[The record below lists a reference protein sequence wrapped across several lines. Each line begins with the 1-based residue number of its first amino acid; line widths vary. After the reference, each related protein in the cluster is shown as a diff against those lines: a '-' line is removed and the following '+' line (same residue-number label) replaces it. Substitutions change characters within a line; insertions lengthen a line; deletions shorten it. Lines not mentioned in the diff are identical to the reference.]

1 MRSNECMLS
10 GDRTDINK
18 ALEEVE
24 KVAAYNDLSRKE
36 ALQLRLL
43 AEEMM
48 GMQAGVLGFVKGKFY
63 LENKGKTYNLYL
75 HTEIDANTQLE
86 ERDKLVAMS
95 TDGKNAAYTGFMGR
109 IRKMMDYISGG
120 SMEGYYSGYYPN
132 VMGDGM
138 VFIEPIIN
146 YDKIWELGI
155 YREKAKK
162 RLEEW
167 DELEKSIV
175 ASICD
180 ELVVGVRNNYADL
193 IAVKEFK

>member
-63 LENKGKTYNLYL
+63 LENKEKTYNLYL
-75 HTEIDANTQLE
+75 HTEIDANTQLK

-95 TDGKNAAYTGFMGR
+95 TDGKNAAYAGFMGK

-120 SMEGYYSGYYPN
+120 SMDECYSGYYPN
-132 VMGDGM
+132 IMEVSMSFM
-138 VFIEPIIN
+138 APFVN
-146 YDKIWELGI
+146 YDRIWELGI

-180 ELVVGVRNNYADL
+180 DLVVGVRSNYADL
-193 IAVKEFK
+193 IAVKKFK